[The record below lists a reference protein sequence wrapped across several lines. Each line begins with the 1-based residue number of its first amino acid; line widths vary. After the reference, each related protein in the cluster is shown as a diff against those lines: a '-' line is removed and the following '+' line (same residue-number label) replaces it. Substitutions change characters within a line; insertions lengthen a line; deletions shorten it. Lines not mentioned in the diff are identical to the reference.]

1 MLLVRALGRG
11 STMEI
16 RETVET
22 ALGNFIVVVPEE
34 TARRMHDE
42 KEIYQAVVSIL
53 EDLLCEE
60 PVSKSWH

>member
-1 MLLVRALGRG
+1 
-11 STMEI
+11 MEI
-16 RETVET
+16 RQTIET